1 MIKIVETQKNIVDPF
16 GASVITDYS
25 KLIVELGVKPV
36 DQKILKR
43 IKNPSR
49 FLRRGIDF
57 AHIDFDK
64 FLDAFERKEPIA
76 IMTGIKPTNE
86 FHLGSKIT
94 AEKIIYFQK
103 EFKAKV
109 FYAIADLEGMV
120 DNGLPLD
127 VQHRIAIDNVAD
139 LLALGL
145 NPKEAYIYKQSEEQ
159 RVMNLAYLFSRK
171 VTTNHMKN
179 LYGERQLGLYF
190 AAFTQAGDILL
201 PQLEEFGGQKVV
213 LVPVGSDQVP
223 HIFLT
228 RDIVEKVKDQFNFI
242 PPATIVHKFFRAL
255 NGEAKMSKRDPMSML
270 TLNDSPEMIR
280 KKVMNALTGGQKTI
294 ELQRKLGGDPDK
306 SVVYELYYYHF
317 VEDDKKVQQVYDDYK
332 AGKLLDGE
340 IKEEIIGIINRF
352 LEEHRKK
359 KKKFL
364 PLAEKILGRSRY

>member
-1 MIKIVETQKNIVDPF
+1 MTEKNIVDPF
-16 GASVITDYS
+16 GASVVEDYS
-25 KLIVELGVKPV
+25 KLITDLGLKPV

-43 IKNPSR
+43 IKNPNR
-49 FLRRGIDF
+49 LLRRGIDF

-120 DNGLPLD
+120 DNGLPLEK
-127 VQHRIAIDNVAD
+127 QHEIAISNVAD

-145 NPKEAYIYKQSEEQ
+145 DPKNAYIYKQSKEQ

-190 AAFTQAGDILL
+190 AAFTQVGDILM
-201 PQLEEFGGQKVV
+201 PQLEEFGGLKMV
-213 LVPVGSDQVP
+213 LVPVGADQVP
-223 HIFLT
+223 HIFLS
-228 RDIVEKVKDQFNFI
+228 RDMVEKVRDQFNFI

-255 NGEAKMSKRDPMSML
+255 NGETKMSKRDPMSML
-270 TLNDSPEMIR
+270 TLNDSPEVVR
-280 KKVMNALTGGQKTI
+280 KKVMSALTGGRNTI
-294 ELQRKLGGDPDK
+294 EEQRKLGGIPEQ

-317 VEDDKKVQQVYDDYK
+317 VEDDKKVERVYDDYK
-332 AGKLLDGE
+332 SGKLLDGE
-340 IKEEIIGIINRF
+340 MKEEIIEIINKF
-352 LEEHRKK
+352 LEQHGKKRKK
-359 KKKFL
+359 ML
-364 PLAEKILGRSRY
+364 PVAEKILESS

>member
-1 MIKIVETQKNIVDPF
+1 MQENILDPF

-25 KLIVELGVKPV
+25 KLITELGLKQI
-36 DQKILKR
+36 DQKILGR

-64 FLDAFERKEPIA
+64 FLDAFEKKQPLA
-76 IMTGIKPTNE
+76 VMTGIKPTNE

-109 FYAIADLEGMV
+109 FYAIADLEGMI

-127 VQHRIAIDNVAD
+127 MQHKIAIDNVAD

-145 NPKEAYIYKQSEEQ
+145 DPKNAYIYKQSKEQ

-201 PQLEEFGGQKVV
+201 PQLEEFGGPKVV
-213 LVPVGSDQVP
+213 LVPVGADQVP

-228 RDIVEKVKDQFNFI
+228 RDITEKIKDQFNFI

-255 NGEAKMSKRDPMSML
+255 NGETKMSKRDPMSML
-270 TLNDSPEMIR
+270 TLNDSPEMVR
-280 KKVMNALTGGQKTI
+280 KKVMNALTGGRATI
-294 ELQRKLGGDPDK
+294 EEQRRLGGIPEQ
-306 SVVYELYYYHF
+306 SVVYELFYYHF
-317 VEDDKKVQQVYDDYK
+317 VDDDKKVKQVYDDYK
-332 AGKLLDGE
+332 SGKLLDGE
-340 IKEEIIGIINRF
+340 MKEECIEIINKF
-352 LEEHRKK
+352 LENHRKRK
-359 KKKFL
+359 QKML
-364 PLAEKILGRSRY
+364 PLARKILESS